1 MEITD
6 HIHFGGKL
14 NVNMTG
20 EINVFN
26 TNTSENE
33 VCLKFSANPE
43 CNATLTMH
51 DLVFFPNITEVDIH
65 NFQIDFTNMHMY
77 NHTYPPLINAL
88 FRSEAKQFDEK
99 WKNGWPLANLNP
111 MIGFLTGWFKNTT
124 MREGPVDGY
133 LYAGFSMQQD
143 VPPMEDYELQFI
155 Q

>member
-1 MEITD
+1 MVNSLYYYESQNLFPLYWSKDNASAWTNAVLNIWPEIQKKYGNTNVTIKMDIHHQENYSPMEITD

-33 VCLKFSANPE
+33 VCLRFSANPE

-65 NFQIDFTNMHMY
+65 NF
-77 NHTYPPLINAL
+77 
-88 FRSEAKQFDEK
+88 
-99 WKNGWPLANLNP
+99 
-111 MIGFLTGWFKNTT
+111 
-124 MREGPVDGY
+124 
-133 LYAGFSMQQD
+133 
-143 VPPMEDYELQFI
+143 
-155 Q
+155 